1 MNNKLLMRNNDSREK
16 TEFICPSER
25 REFQRCRSKP
35 NDTMNV
41 TPINV
46 KKSGPIADWA
56 KACTEESTPE
66 RVRKVPKMTREYV
79 RMIRIIFHRLNMPFL
94 SWIMTECRKAVP
106 LNQGIRAAISTGSQP
121 QYPPQP
127 RTSYAHRLPNTKPSE
142 RKSHATRVHLR
153 VTRIQRSSTL
163 PVARA
168 AIANANGTTNETNPR

>member
-46 KKSGPIADWA
+46 KKRGPIADWA

-106 LNQGIRAAISTGSQP
+106 VNQGMNDAISTGFKRLWDGTVP
-121 QYPPQP
+121 FLLWNPTAT
-127 RTSYAHRLPNTKPSE
+127 TSMFLSGFMG
-142 RKSHATRVHLR
+142 
-153 VTRIQRSSTL
+153 VTQG
-163 PVARA
+163 A
-168 AIANANGTTNETNPR
+168 G